1 MANKETTKVAKSK
14 KTKGNAKTVV
24 TVSLFWILLASTI
37 VAFILYGQWNFNKGV
52 FEGISKT
59 QAILQSK

>member
-1 MANKETTKVAKSK
+1 MATKETTKPAKSRK
-14 KTKGNAKTVV
+14 AKGNAKTILV
-24 TVSLFWILLASTI
+24 VSLFWILLASTI